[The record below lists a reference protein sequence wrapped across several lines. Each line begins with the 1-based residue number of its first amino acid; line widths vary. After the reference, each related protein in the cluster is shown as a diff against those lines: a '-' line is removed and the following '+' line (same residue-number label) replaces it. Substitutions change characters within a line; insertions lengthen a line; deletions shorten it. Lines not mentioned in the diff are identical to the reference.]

1 MDDAAPMEKAVRMT
15 KSFFFGFATGIV
27 TTLAVILFYV
37 IVTSFAEGFGP
48 QVLTDDSVRSRV
60 EGFFGTP
67 LPPVAGKLYYREEG
81 FQDSC
86 CHVGLSLP
94 PAEAWDLIG
103 KFTSKEKK
111 DFKVLEAHTRPYH
124 PDESPLWRL
133 EDMTSPVYF
142 EIKRDETYTF
152 VAYDETSQRLLA
164 YFSSW

>member
-1 MDDAAPMEKAVRMT
+1 MWNNGRLQDDNQAGEK
-15 KSFFFGFATGIV
+15 G
-27 TTLAVILFYV
+27 LQ
-37 IVTSFAEGFGP
+37 GP
-48 QVLTDDSVRSRV
+48 
-60 EGFFGTP
+60 GG
-67 LPPVAGKLYYREEG
+67 
-81 FQDSC
+81 
-86 CHVGLSLP
+86 
-94 PAEAWDLIG
+94 
-103 KFTSKEKK
+103 K